1 MVEEKGLQA
10 EVADRI
16 GEYVKLHGGK
26 DLLEQLLADKQLTA
40 VKEAQAGLD
49 GMRLLLHYCEL
60 YGILDKVLAGL
71 GVVLRSVVSR
81 TFG

>member
-1 MVEEKGLQA
+1 MVEEKGLGE

-26 DLLEQLLADKQLTA
+26 DLLEQLLADQKLMA
-40 VKEAQAGLD
+40 VKDAQVGLE

-60 YGILDKVLAGL
+60 YGVLDKVSF
-71 GVVLRSVVSR
+71 RSCSCMHKIS
-81 TFG
+81 